1 MEEHGI
7 KWGSINFQDIDY
19 ADDLNILDEKVSK
32 LNELLEILRVHGARI
47 GLKINVKNTKSLRL
61 RISEKKGLWVSKR
74 SIKWTA
80 LLTLVVLLVK
90 MVCAL
95 MMLKVEQPRLRVLFQ
110 S

>member
-47 GLKINVKNTKSLRL
+47 GL
-61 RISEKKGLWVSKR
+61 
-74 SIKWTA
+74 
-80 LLTLVVLLVK
+80 
-90 MVCAL
+90 
-95 MMLKVEQPRLRVLFQ
+95 
-110 S
+110 